1 MRETRSILNTE
12 NGSFWLLIFVLC
24 VLSTGC
30 ASFRSNRR
38 AAVHRVQAKRH
49 DTELAKSLHEKALTA
64 MEKNN
69 WPKAKEWANKSVLAD
84 SDFGP
89 AHNTLGSLYFRKDEL
104 YHAAWEFEEASKLMP
119 ENCEPLNNLGL
130 VYEKAGKYEE
140 AYSYYQEG
148 LELAPGNI
156 ELSGNVAR
164 VRIIL
169 DDRGD
174 DLEKLLCD
182 LALTH
187 PQKRWRSWARTQSEV
202 RRFDEAE
209 TWEHFNQQ
217 EQLPETVP
225 IEVQQLDD
233 GGHFDHQ
240 EQLLETVP
248 SEVQRFDNDG
258 RFDQRN
264 QLPETIWVP
273 PTTGEI
279 SETPTIGGE
288 TNPFGAPVSELEGI
302 PSQPPP
308 LEIGNGVSSRINRS
322 N

>member
-1 MRETRSILNTE
+1 MNETYLILNKRI
-12 NGSFWLLIFVLC
+12 GSCWLLVVIFLC
-24 VLSTGC
+24 VSSAGC

-38 AAVHRVQAKRH
+38 ASIHRIKAKQH
-49 DTELAKSLHEKALTA
+49 DTELARSLHEKALTA
-64 MEKNN
+64 VEKNN
-69 WPKAKEWANKSVLAD
+69 WPKAKEWASKSVLAD

-169 DDRGD
+169 DDRGG
-174 DLEKLLCD
+174 DLELLLSD
-182 LALTH
+182 LALSH
-187 PQKRWRSWARTQSEV
+187 PQRRWRSWARTQSEV
-202 RRFDEAE
+202 RRFDKGE
-209 TWEHFNQQ
+209 TSEQFNQ
-217 EQLPETVP
+217 EKQLPEA
-225 IEVQQLDD
+225 
-233 GGHFDHQ
+233 
-240 EQLLETVP
+240 VP
-248 SEVQRFDNDG
+248 SEAQQFNNSNYYDN
-258 RFDQRN
+258 Q
-264 QLPETIWVP
+264 QPPETTWGTPIDQQQAPETFWEP
-273 PTTGEI
+273 PTADAI
-279 SETPTIGGE
+279 SEIPVPTKTLAPTETPA
-288 TNPFGAPVSELEGI
+288 FGASESLLESL
-302 PSQPPP
+302 PLRPP
-308 LEIGNGVSSRINRS
+308 LEPENGSSSRLNQP